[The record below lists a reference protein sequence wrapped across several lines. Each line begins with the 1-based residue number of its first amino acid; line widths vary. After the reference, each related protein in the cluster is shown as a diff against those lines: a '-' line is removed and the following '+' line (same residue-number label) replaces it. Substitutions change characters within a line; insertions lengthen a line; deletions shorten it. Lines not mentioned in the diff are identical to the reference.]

1 MTQKSK
7 KPNAIAG
14 VWPSK
19 KINRAWARSA
29 CAEMHS
35 SDRSQAYVEK
45 LLSHPAMIEGEQDPL
60 NEKVRDKSYDIEIEN
75 MGLIV

>member
-1 MTQKSK
+1 
-7 KPNAIAG
+7 
-14 VWPSK
+14 
-19 KINRAWARSA
+19 
-29 CAEMHS
+29 MHS